1 MESVLLFPKVNLR
14 NLYLLT
20 NLEMQEEIRYY
31 IVRNDIDEKMFDA
44 YIIFDKGLIL
54 WMLQ

>member
-1 MESVLLFPKVNLR
+1 
-14 NLYLLT
+14 
-20 NLEMQEEIRYY
+20 MQEEIRYY

-54 WMLQ
+54 WMLQCKCQY